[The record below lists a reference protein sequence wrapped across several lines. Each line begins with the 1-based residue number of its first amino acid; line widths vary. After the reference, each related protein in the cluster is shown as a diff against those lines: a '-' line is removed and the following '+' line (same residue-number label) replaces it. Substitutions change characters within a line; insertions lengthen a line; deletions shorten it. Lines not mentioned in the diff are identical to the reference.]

1 MRKPIIMAALLGTL
15 LLSSCGTPSLG
26 TQGTGLLSGA
36 NAGTTGGAA
45 SALGSV
51 LTNLLGGSSAVTA
64 SDLQG
69 TWTYRKADC
78 VFETQNLLLKAGGEM
93 AATKIESQLESQ
105 LGRVGI
111 TPGACSFTFNSDGT
125 YVATIGQYNLT
136 GNYTLN
142 TKSNTL
148 TMTYLAGIGRISPKV
163 VKTGASISLL
173 FEGDKL
179 LSMVQKVGKLSSNS
193 TVSSLSTLINSYDG
207 MLVGMQLSKWLL
219 VLRS

>member
-93 AATKIESQLESQ
+93 AAAKIESQLESQ
-105 LGRVGI
+105 LGKVGI

-179 LSMVQKVGKLSSNS
+179 LSMVQKVGKLTSNS
-193 TVSSLSTLINSYDG
+193 TVNSLSSLINSYDG
-207 MLVGMQLSKWLL
+207 MLVGMQLSK
-219 VLRS
+219 

>member
-1 MRKPIIMAALLGTL
+1 MRKPIIMAALLSAL
-15 LLSSCGTPSLG
+15 LLSSCGTTSLG

-36 NAGTTGGAA
+36 NAGTTGGAV

-93 AATKIESQLESQ
+93 AAAKIESQLESQ
-105 LGRVGI
+105 LGKVGI

-193 TVSSLSTLINSYDG
+193 TISSLSSLINSYDG
-207 MLVGMQLSKWLL
+207 MLVGMQLSK
-219 VLRS
+219 

>member
-1 MRKPIIMAALLGTL
+1 MRKPIIMAALLSTL
-15 LLSSCGTPSLG
+15 LRSSCGTTSLG

-93 AATKIESQLESQ
+93 AAAKIESQLENQ
-105 LGRVGI
+105 LGKVGI

-179 LSMVQKVGKLSSNS
+179 LSMVQKVGKLTSNS
-193 TVSSLSTLINSYDG
+193 TVNSLSSLINSYDG
-207 MLVGMQLSKWLL
+207 MLVGMQLSK
-219 VLRS
+219 

>member
-1 MRKPIIMAALLGTL
+1 MRKPIIMAALLSTL
-15 LLSSCGTPSLG
+15 LLSSCGTTSLG

-93 AATKIESQLESQ
+93 AAAKIESQLESQ
-105 LGRVGI
+105 LGKVGI
-111 TPGACSFTFNSDGT
+111 TPGACTFTFNSDGT

-193 TVSSLSTLINSYDG
+193 TVNSLSTLINSYDG
-207 MLVGMQLSKWLL
+207 MLVGMQLSK
-219 VLRS
+219 

>member
-1 MRKPIIMAALLGTL
+1 MRKPIIMAALLSTL
-15 LLSSCGTPSLG
+15 LLSSCGTTSLG

-105 LGRVGI
+105 LGKVGI

-207 MLVGMQLSKWLL
+207 MLVGMQLSK
-219 VLRS
+219 

>member
-1 MRKPIIMAALLGTL
+1 MRKPIIMAALLSTL
-15 LLSSCGTPSLG
+15 LLSSCGTTSLG

-78 VFETQNLLLKAGGEM
+78 VFETQNLILKAGGEM
-93 AATKIESQLESQ
+93 AAAKIESQLESQ
-105 LGRVGI
+105 LGKVGI

-179 LSMVQKVGKLSSNS
+179 LSMVQKVGKLTSNS
-193 TVSSLSTLINSYDG
+193 TVNSLSSLINSYDG
-207 MLVGMQLSKWLL
+207 MLVGMQLSK
-219 VLRS
+219 

>member
-1 MRKPIIMAALLGTL
+1 MRKPIIMAALLSTL
-15 LLSSCGTPSLG
+15 LLSSCGTTSLG

-105 LGRVGI
+105 LGKVGI
-111 TPGACSFTFNSDGT
+111 TPGACSFTYNSDGT

-193 TVSSLSTLINSYDG
+193 TVNSLSSLINSYDG
-207 MLVGMQLSKWLL
+207 MLVGMQLSK
-219 VLRS
+219 

>member
-207 MLVGMQLSKWLL
+207 MLVGMQLSK
-219 VLRS
+219 

>member
-1 MRKPIIMAALLGTL
+1 MRKPIIMAALLSTL
-15 LLSSCGTPSLG
+15 LLSSCGTTSLG

-93 AATKIESQLESQ
+93 AAAKIESQLESQ
-105 LGRVGI
+105 LGKVGI
-111 TPGACSFTFNSDGT
+111 NPGACSFTFNSDGT

-193 TVSSLSTLINSYDG
+193 TVNSLSTLINSYDG
-207 MLVGMQLSKWLL
+207 MLVGMQLSK
-219 VLRS
+219 

>member
-1 MRKPIIMAALLGTL
+1 MRKPIIMAALLSTL
-15 LLSSCGTPSLG
+15 LLSSCGTTSLG

-93 AATKIESQLESQ
+93 AAAKIESQLESQ
-105 LGRVGI
+105 LGKVGI

-163 VKTGASISLL
+163 VKTDASISLL

-193 TVSSLSTLINSYDG
+193 TVSSLSSLINSYDG
-207 MLVGMQLSKWLL
+207 MLVGMQLSK
-219 VLRS
+219 

>member
-93 AATKIESQLESQ
+93 AAAKIESQLENQ
-105 LGRVGI
+105 LGKVGI

-193 TVSSLSTLINSYDG
+193 TVNSLSSLINSYDG
-207 MLVGMQLSKWLL
+207 MLVGMQLSK
-219 VLRS
+219 

>member
-105 LGRVGI
+105 LGKVGI
-111 TPGACSFTFNSDGT
+111 TPGACTFTFNSDGT

-193 TVSSLSTLINSYDG
+193 TVNSLSSLINSYDG
-207 MLVGMQLSKWLL
+207 MLVGMQLSK
-219 VLRS
+219 

>member
-1 MRKPIIMAALLGTL
+1 MRKPIIMAALLSTL
-15 LLSSCGTPSLG
+15 LLSSCGTTSLG

-93 AATKIESQLESQ
+93 AAAKIESQLESQ
-105 LGRVGI
+105 LGKVGI

-179 LSMVQKVGKLSSNS
+179 LSMVQKVGKLTSNS
-193 TVSSLSTLINSYDG
+193 TVNSLSSLINSYDG
-207 MLVGMQLSKWLL
+207 MLVVMQLSK
-219 VLRS
+219 

>member
-1 MRKPIIMAALLGTL
+1 MAALLSAL
-15 LLSSCGTPSLG
+15 LLSSCGTTSLG

-36 NAGTTGGAA
+36 NAGTTGGAV

-51 LTNLLGGSSAVTA
+51 LTGLLGGSSAVTA

-105 LGRVGI
+105 LSKVGI

-163 VKTGASISLL
+163 VKTGATISLL

-179 LSMVQKVGKLSSNS
+179 LSMVQKVGKLTSNS
-193 TVSSLSTLINSYDG
+193 TVSSLSSLINSYDG
-207 MLVGMQLSKWLL
+207 MLVGMQLSK
-219 VLRS
+219 

>member
-1 MRKPIIMAALLGTL
+1 MRKPIIMAALLSTL
-15 LLSSCGTPSLG
+15 LLSSCGTTSLG

-51 LTNLLGGSSAVTA
+51 LTSLLGGSSAVTA

-93 AATKIESQLESQ
+93 AAAKIESQLESQ
-105 LGRVGI
+105 LGKVGI
-111 TPGACSFTFNSDGT
+111 NPGACSFTFNSDGT

-193 TVSSLSTLINSYDG
+193 TVNSLSSLINAYDG
-207 MLVGMQLSKWLL
+207 MLVGMQLSK
-219 VLRS
+219 

>member
-1 MRKPIIMAALLGTL
+1 MRKPIIMAALLSTL
-15 LLSSCGTPSLG
+15 LLSSCGTTSLG

-93 AATKIESQLESQ
+93 AAAKIESQLESQ
-105 LGRVGI
+105 LGKVGI
-111 TPGACSFTFNSDGT
+111 TPGACSFTYNSDGT

-193 TVSSLSTLINSYDG
+193 TVNSLSSLINSYDG
-207 MLVGMQLSKWLL
+207 MLVGMQLSK
-219 VLRS
+219 

>member
-105 LGRVGI
+105 LGKVGI

-179 LSMVQKVGKLSSNS
+179 LSMVQKVGKLTSNS
-193 TVSSLSTLINSYDG
+193 TVNSLSSLINSYDG
-207 MLVGMQLSKWLL
+207 MLVGMQLSK
-219 VLRS
+219 

>member
-1 MRKPIIMAALLGTL
+1 MRKPIIMAALLSTL
-15 LLSSCGTPSLG
+15 LLSSCGTTSLG

-93 AATKIESQLESQ
+93 AAAKIESQLESQ
-105 LGRVGI
+105 LGKVGI

-148 TMTYLAGIGRISPKV
+148 TMTYLAGIGRSSPKV

-179 LSMVQKVGKLSSNS
+179 LSMVQKVGKLTSNS
-193 TVSSLSTLINSYDG
+193 TVNSLSSLINSYDG
-207 MLVGMQLSKWLL
+207 MLVGMQLSK
-219 VLRS
+219 

>member
-1 MRKPIIMAALLGTL
+1 MRKPISMAALLSAL
-15 LLSSCGTPSLG
+15 LLSSCGTTSLG

-51 LTNLLGGSSAVTA
+51 LTSLLGGSSAVTA

-105 LGRVGI
+105 LGKVGI

-179 LSMVQKVGKLSSNS
+179 LSMVQKVGKLTSNS
-193 TVSSLSTLINSYDG
+193 TVNSLSSLINSYDG
-207 MLVGMQLSKWLL
+207 MLVGMQLSK
-219 VLRS
+219 

>member
-1 MRKPIIMAALLGTL
+1 MRKPIIMAALLSTL
-15 LLSSCGTPSLG
+15 LLSSCGTTSLG

-36 NAGTTGGAA
+36 NAGTTGGAV

-93 AATKIESQLESQ
+93 AAAKIESQLENQ
-105 LGRVGI
+105 LGKVGI

-179 LSMVQKVGKLSSNS
+179 LSMVQKVGKLTSNS
-193 TVSSLSTLINSYDG
+193 TVNSLSSLINSYDG
-207 MLVGMQLSKWLL
+207 MLVGMQLSK
-219 VLRS
+219 

>member
-1 MRKPIIMAALLGTL
+1 MAALLSTL
-15 LLSSCGTPSLG
+15 LLSSCGTTSLG

-105 LGRVGI
+105 LGKVGI

-179 LSMVQKVGKLSSNS
+179 LSMVQKVGKLTSNS
-193 TVSSLSTLINSYDG
+193 TVNSLSSLINSYDG
-207 MLVGMQLSKWLL
+207 MLVGMQLSK
-219 VLRS
+219 

>member
-1 MRKPIIMAALLGTL
+1 MRKPIIMAALLSTL
-15 LLSSCGTPSLG
+15 LLSSCGTTALG
-26 TQGTGLLSGA
+26 TQGTGFLSGA
-36 NAGTTGGAA
+36 NAGTTGGAV

-51 LTNLLGGSSAVTA
+51 LTSLLGGSSAVTA

-93 AATKIESQLESQ
+93 AAAKIESQLESQ
-105 LGRVGI
+105 LGKVGI

-193 TVSSLSTLINSYDG
+193 TVSSLSSLINSYDG
-207 MLVGMQLSKWLL
+207 MLVGMQLSK
-219 VLRS
+219 

>member
-1 MRKPIIMAALLGTL
+1 MRKPIIMAALLSTL
-15 LLSSCGTPSLG
+15 LLSSCGTTSLG

-36 NAGTTGGAA
+36 NAGTTGGAV

-105 LGRVGI
+105 LGKVGI
-111 TPGACSFTFNSDGT
+111 NPGACSFTFNSDGT

-148 TMTYLAGIGRISPKV
+148 TMTYLAGIGRITPKV

-193 TVSSLSTLINSYDG
+193 TVNSLSSLINSYDG
-207 MLVGMQLSKWLL
+207 MLVGMQLSK
-219 VLRS
+219 

>member
-1 MRKPIIMAALLGTL
+1 MRKPIIMAALLSTL
-15 LLSSCGTPSLG
+15 LLSSCGTTSLG

-93 AATKIESQLESQ
+93 AAAKIESQIESQ
-105 LGRVGI
+105 LGKVGI

-179 LSMVQKVGKLSSNS
+179 LSMVQKVGKLTSNS
-193 TVSSLSTLINSYDG
+193 TVNSLSSLINSYDG
-207 MLVGMQLSKWLL
+207 MLVGMQLSK
-219 VLRS
+219 

>member
-1 MRKPIIMAALLGTL
+1 MRKPIIMAALLSAL
-15 LLSSCGTPSLG
+15 LLSSCGTTSLG
-26 TQGTGLLSGA
+26 TQGTGFLSGA

-179 LSMVQKVGKLSSNS
+179 LSMVQKVGKLTSNS
-193 TVSSLSTLINSYDG
+193 TVNSLSSLINSYDG
-207 MLVGMQLSKWLL
+207 MLVGMQLSK
-219 VLRS
+219 

>member
-1 MRKPIIMAALLGTL
+1 MRKPIIMAALLSTL

-26 TQGTGLLSGA
+26 TQGTGFLSGA

-105 LGRVGI
+105 LGKVGI

-179 LSMVQKVGKLSSNS
+179 LSMVQKVGKLTSNS

-207 MLVGMQLSKWLL
+207 MLVGMQLSK
-219 VLRS
+219 

>member
-1 MRKPIIMAALLGTL
+1 MRKPIIMAALLSTL
-15 LLSSCGTPSLG
+15 LLSSCGTTSLG

-36 NAGTTGGAA
+36 NAGTTGGAV

-105 LGRVGI
+105 LGKVGI

-179 LSMVQKVGKLSSNS
+179 LSMVQKVGKLTSNS
-193 TVSSLSTLINSYDG
+193 TVSSLSSLINSYDG
-207 MLVGMQLSKWLL
+207 MLVGMQLSK
-219 VLRS
+219 

>member
-1 MRKPIIMAALLGTL
+1 MRKPIIMAALLSTL
-15 LLSSCGTPSLG
+15 LLSSCGTTSLG

-78 VFETQNLLLKAGGEM
+78 VFETQNFLLKAGGEM
-93 AATKIESQLESQ
+93 AAAKIESQLESQ
-105 LGRVGI
+105 LGKVGI

-193 TVSSLSTLINSYDG
+193 TVNSLSTLINSYDG
-207 MLVGMQLSKWLL
+207 MLVGMQLSK
-219 VLRS
+219 

>member
-1 MRKPIIMAALLGTL
+1 MRKPIIMAALLSTL
-15 LLSSCGTPSLG
+15 LLSSCGTTSLG

-78 VFETQNLLLKAGGEM
+78 VFETENLLLKAGGEM
-93 AATKIESQLESQ
+93 AAAKIESQLESQ
-105 LGRVGI
+105 LGKVGI
-111 TPGACSFTFNSDGT
+111 TPGACTFTFNSDGT

-179 LSMVQKVGKLSSNS
+179 LSMVQKVGKLTSNS
-193 TVSSLSTLINSYDG
+193 TVNSLSSLINSYDG
-207 MLVGMQLSKWLL
+207 MLVGMQLSK
-219 VLRS
+219 

>member
-1 MRKPIIMAALLGTL
+1 MRKPIIMAALLSTL
-15 LLSSCGTPSLG
+15 LLSSCGTTSLG

-36 NAGTTGGAA
+36 NAGTTGGAV

-193 TVSSLSTLINSYDG
+193 TVSSLSSLINSYDG
-207 MLVGMQLSKWLL
+207 MLVGMQLSK
-219 VLRS
+219 

>member
-1 MRKPIIMAALLGTL
+1 MRKPIIMAALLSTL

-105 LGRVGI
+105 LGKVGI

-179 LSMVQKVGKLSSNS
+179 LSMVQKVGKLTSNS

-207 MLVGMQLSKWLL
+207 MLVGMQLSK
-219 VLRS
+219 

>member
-1 MRKPIIMAALLGTL
+1 MRKPIIMAELLSTL
-15 LLSSCGTPSLG
+15 LLSSCGTISLG

-93 AATKIESQLESQ
+93 AAAKIESQLESQ
-105 LGRVGI
+105 LGKVGI

-148 TMTYLAGIGRISPKV
+148 TMTYRAGIGRISPKV

-179 LSMVQKVGKLSSNS
+179 LSMVQKVGKLTSNS
-193 TVSSLSTLINSYDG
+193 TVNSLSSLINSYDG
-207 MLVGMQLSKWLL
+207 MLVGMQLSK
-219 VLRS
+219 

>member
-1 MRKPIIMAALLGTL
+1 MRKPIIMAALLSTL
-15 LLSSCGTPSLG
+15 LLSSCGTTSLG

-69 TWTYRKADC
+69 TWIYRKADC

-105 LGRVGI
+105 LGKVGI

-179 LSMVQKVGKLSSNS
+179 LSMVQKVGKLTSNS
-193 TVSSLSTLINSYDG
+193 TVSSLSSLINSYDG
-207 MLVGMQLSKWLL
+207 MLVGMQLSK
-219 VLRS
+219 

>member
-1 MRKPIIMAALLGTL
+1 MRKPIIMAALLSTL
-15 LLSSCGTPSLG
+15 LLSSCGTTSLG

-93 AATKIESQLESQ
+93 AAAKIESQLESQ
-105 LGRVGI
+105 LGKVGI

-179 LSMVQKVGKLSSNS
+179 LSMVQKVGKLTSNS
-193 TVSSLSTLINSYDG
+193 TVNSLSSLINSYDG
-207 MLVGMQLSKWLL
+207 MLVGMQLSK
-219 VLRS
+219 

>member
-1 MRKPIIMAALLGTL
+1 MRKPIIMAALLSTL
-15 LLSSCGTPSLG
+15 LLSSCGTTSLG

-93 AATKIESQLESQ
+93 AAAKIESQLESQ
-105 LGRVGI
+105 LGKVGI
-111 TPGACSFTFNSDGT
+111 TPGACSFTYNSDGT

-179 LSMVQKVGKLSSNS
+179 LSMVQKVGKLTSNS
-193 TVSSLSTLINSYDG
+193 TVNSLSSLINSYDG
-207 MLVGMQLSKWLL
+207 MLVGMQLSK
-219 VLRS
+219 

>member
-15 LLSSCGTPSLG
+15 LLSSCGTTSLG

-36 NAGTTGGAA
+36 HAGTTGGAA

-93 AATKIESQLESQ
+93 AAAKIESQLETQ
-105 LGRVGI
+105 LGKVGI

-193 TVSSLSTLINSYDG
+193 TVSSLSSLINSYDG
-207 MLVGMQLSKWLL
+207 MLVGMQLSK
-219 VLRS
+219 

>member
-1 MRKPIIMAALLGTL
+1 MRKPIIMAALLSTL
-15 LLSSCGTPSLG
+15 LLSSCGTTSLG

-93 AATKIESQLESQ
+93 AAAKIESQLENQ
-105 LGRVGI
+105 LGKVGI
-111 TPGACSFTFNSDGT
+111 TPGARSLTYNSDGT

-179 LSMVQKVGKLSSNS
+179 LSMVQKVGKLTSNS
-193 TVSSLSTLINSYDG
+193 TVNSLSSLINSYDG
-207 MLVGMQLSKWLL
+207 MLVGMQLSK
-219 VLRS
+219 

>member
-1 MRKPIIMAALLGTL
+1 MRKPIIMTALLSTL
-15 LLSSCGTPSLG
+15 LLSSCGTTSLG

-93 AATKIESQLESQ
+93 AAAKIESQLESQ
-105 LGRVGI
+105 LGKVGI

-179 LSMVQKVGKLSSNS
+179 LSMVQKVGKLTSNS
-193 TVSSLSTLINSYDG
+193 TVNSLSSLINSYDG
-207 MLVGMQLSKWLL
+207 MLVGMQLSK
-219 VLRS
+219 

>member
-1 MRKPIIMAALLGTL
+1 MRKPIIMAALLSAL

-105 LGRVGI
+105 LGKVGI

-179 LSMVQKVGKLSSNS
+179 LSMVQKVGKLTSNS
-193 TVSSLSTLINSYDG
+193 TVNSLSSLINSYDG
-207 MLVGMQLSKWLL
+207 MLVGMQLSK
-219 VLRS
+219 